1 MKPLATHLVAEFGRL
16 YPAWDLDLASEEL
29 SQDAGEGL
37 PLQLVAI
44 ENRRVVG
51 IVSIISDDEV
61 TGWEDKDW
69 WLANVFVVPEF
80 RGRGI
85 GISLINRAVEIARE
99 SGSPDLHLV
108 TDTVENWYLNQG
120 WKSIGIGDVHGHQ
133 MIVMRLA
140 LAPSQK

>member
-16 YPAWDLDLASEEL
+16 YPAWNLDLAGEEL

-44 ENRRVVG
+44 ENRRAVG

-80 RGRGI
+80 RGKGI
-85 GISLINRAVEIARE
+85 GISLITRAVELARE
-99 SGSPDLHLV
+99 SGATDLHLV
-108 TDTVENWYLNQG
+108 TDTVESWYLNQG
-120 WKSIGIGDVHGHQ
+120 WKSVGIGHVHGHQ
-133 MIVMRLA
+133 MIVMHLD
-140 LAPSQK
+140 LLPCHK